1 MKGIKLGGFFISAG
15 MQNTILIIF
24 TVYSVA
30 VIALGML
37 VHLKNRKTSRFS
49 DFLTGGGK
57 LNVMEVAMISAM
69 GSMAGGTMIAGPGLT
84 RSVGFIYTLI
94 AISYAFNTFF
104 SLGAFGKK
112 IAIVKERIHGQTSVH
127 MYITGISQGT

>member
-1 MKGIKLGGFFISAG
+1 
-15 MQNTILIIF
+15 
-24 TVYSVA
+24 
-30 VIALGML
+30 
-37 VHLKNRKTSRFS
+37 
-49 DFLTGGGK
+49 
-57 LNVMEVAMISAM
+57 MEVAMISAM

-112 IAIVKERIHGQTSVH
+112 IAIVKERFMDRHPFIC
-127 MYITGISQGT
+127 YITGISQGT

>member
-15 MQNTILIIF
+15 MQKTILVIF

-37 VHLKNRKTSRFS
+37 VHLQHRPTSRFS

-84 RSVGFIYTLI
+84 
-94 AISYAFNTFF
+94 
-104 SLGAFGKK
+104 
-112 IAIVKERIHGQTSVH
+112 
-127 MYITGISQGT
+127 